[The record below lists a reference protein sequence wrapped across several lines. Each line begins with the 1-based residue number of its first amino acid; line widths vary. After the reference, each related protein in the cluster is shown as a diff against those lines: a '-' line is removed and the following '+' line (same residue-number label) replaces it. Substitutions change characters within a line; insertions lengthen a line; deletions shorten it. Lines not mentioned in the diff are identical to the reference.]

1 VPDVYMPRL
10 SDSMDEGT
18 IVRWLKDS
26 GEDVRRGEEFVEIET
41 DKATVAFEAE
51 HDGVLQ
57 IVAPNESTCPV
68 GQLIAY
74 IGEPS
79 NGQPATTAEAAPV
92 DGELVSAPPA
102 PEAASARA
110 GSDEVSASPTARR
123 LAESHGVDL
132 KRIQGTGPQG
142 RITRAD
148 VFAASS
154 TVEDPSTRE
163 REDESGRSA
172 PSGKGDVTRQ
182 ELTRI
187 QQTIARRM
195 AESRATVPDFTLEMD
210 VEMDS
215 ALDAL
220 ERLRASDEARESRPT
235 LNDLIVKACA
245 LALREFPIVNGSYR
259 DGGFELYSRVNVGVA
274 VATERALLVPTVI
287 DADQKTV
294 IEIAR
299 ETRRL
304 AREVRDETIS
314 PADLSNG
321 TFTVS
326 NLGMYG
332 VRAFRAVINPP
343 QTSILAVGA
352 TRPLPTVLDNSL
364 TTRQVITLTLSCD
377 HRILYGA
384 EAAQFLA
391 RIADLLGNPREWCG
405 GPGGRR

>member
-1 VPDVYMPRL
+1 MPRL

-18 IVRWLKDS
+18 ILQWLKES
-26 GEDVRRGEEFVEIET
+26 GDEVRRGEEFVEIET
-41 DKATVAFEAE
+41 DKATVPFEAE

-57 IVAPNESTCPV
+57 IVAPRGSTCPV

-79 NGQPATTAEAAPV
+79 TGTPDA
-92 DGELVSAPPA
+92 SAPPA
-102 PEAASARA
+102 GAEGELAPAASAPASTDAPSR
-110 GSDEVSASPTARR
+110 SDDTSVSPTARR
-123 LAESHGVDL
+123 LAEAHGVDL
-132 KRIQGTGPQG
+132 KRVQGTGPQG
-142 RITRAD
+142 RVTRAD
-148 VFAASS
+148 VSAAISAAGDAASAEA
-154 TVEDPSTRE
+154 EDGAGP
-163 REDESGRSA
+163 SA
-172 PSGKGDVTRQ
+172 PSGKGEVTQQ

-210 VEMDS
+210 VEVD
-215 ALDAL
+215 AAVDAL
-220 ERLRASDEARESRPT
+220 GRLRASQPGDDGRPT
-235 LNDLIVKACA
+235 LNDLIVKACGM
-245 LALREFPIVNGSYR
+245 ALREHPIVNGAYR
-259 DGGFELYSRVNVGVA
+259 DGQFEQYSRVNVGIA
-274 VATERALLVPTVI
+274 VAAERALLVPTVF

-304 AREVRDETIS
+304 ARQVRDQTIS
-314 PADLSNG
+314 PADLSSG

-343 QTSILAVGA
+343 QAAILAVG
-352 TRPLPTVLDNSL
+352 TVRPVTTVLDDSV
-364 TTRQVITLTLSCD
+364 TTQKVIGLTLSCD

-391 RIADLLGNPREWCG
+391 TIADLLQKPQEW
-405 GPGGRR
+405 